1 MLRQGGPPRR
11 TLAPVCSRSWNDA
24 GVSIPGATP
33 FLHDGDSG
41 VGVLLSHG
49 FTGSTVSMR
58 PWAEDLAAAGH
69 SVALPLLPGHGTT
82 WQEMNRT
89 TWQDWYAEVSRA
101 FARLTDRC
109 ERVVVAGLSMGGAL
123 VTKLAQDHP
132 DRISGLVLVNPAY
145 RVEDPRMK
153 ALPLLQRFVPSLP
166 GIGNDIKKP
175 GQDEGCYDR
184 IPLKALYSQ
193 TQLWSE
199 VVAALP
205 EITMPVL
212 LFRSPEDHIV
222 PASSS
227 ALFLSRISS
236 RDVHEELLLNSYH
249 VATIDN
255 DAPTIFTMTREFID
269 RVAA

>member
-1 MLRQGGPPRR
+1 MPWTPGS
-11 TLAPVCSRSWNDA
+11 AWNDA
-24 GVSIPGATP
+24 VVSIPGATP
-33 FLHDGDSG
+33 FQHDGDSG

-69 SVALPLLPGHGTT
+69 SVSLPLLPGHGTT
-82 WQEMNRT
+82 WQEMNGT
-89 TWQDWYAEVSRA
+89 TWQDWYAELSRG

-109 ERVVVAGLSMGGAL
+109 EHVVVAGLSMGGAL
-123 VTKLAQDHP
+123 VTRLAQDHP
-132 DRISGLVLVNPAY
+132 DRISGLVLVNPAFK
-145 RVEDPRMK
+145 VEDPRMM
-153 ALPLLQRFVPSLP
+153 ALPLLQRFLPSLP

-193 TQLWSE
+193 TMLWRE
-199 VVAALP
+199 VVADLP
-205 EITMPVL
+205 RLTAPVL

-227 ALFLSRISS
+227 ALFLERVGST
-236 RDVHEELLLNSYH
+236 DVHEELLLNSYH

-255 DAPTIFTMTREFID
+255 DAPTIFAMTREFID
-269 RVAA
+269 RVCEVDAAS

>member
-1 MLRQGGPPRR
+1 MTLLRIGVLPRPS
-11 TLAPVCSRSWNDA
+11 AAWNDA
-24 GVSIPGATP
+24 LVSIPGATP
-33 FLHDGDSG
+33 YLHDGVSG

-49 FTGSTVSMR
+49 FTGSTVGMR

-69 SVALPLLPGHGTT
+69 SVSLPLLPGHGTT

-89 TWQDWYAEVSRA
+89 TWQDWYAELSRG

-109 ERVVVAGLSMGGAL
+109 EHVVVGGLSMGGAL

-132 DRISGLVLVNPAY
+132 DRISGLVLVNPAFK
-145 RVEDPRMK
+145 VEDPRMK
-153 ALPLLQRFVPSLP
+153 ALPVLQRLLPSLP

-193 TQLWSE
+193 TKLWAE
-199 VVAALP
+199 AVAGLP
-205 EITMPVL
+205 GLTMPVL

-227 ALFLSRISS
+227 ALFLERVGST
-236 RDVHEELLLNSYH
+236 DVHEELLLNSYH

-255 DAPTIFTMTREFID
+255 DAPTIFTMTRDFID
-269 RVAA
+269 RVAR

>member
-1 MLRQGGPPRR
+1 M
-11 TLAPVCSRSWNDA
+11 
-24 GVSIPGATP
+24 SIPGATP

-49 FTGSTVSMR
+49 FTGSTVSMK
-58 PWAEDLAAAGH
+58 PWAQDLAAAGH

-82 WQEMNRT
+82 WQDLNRT
-89 TWQDWYAEVSRA
+89 TWQDWYAELSRG
-101 FARLTDRC
+101 FARLTDSC
-109 ERVVVAGLSMGGAL
+109 EKVVVAGLSMGGSL
-123 VTKLAQDHP
+123 VTRLAQDHP
-132 DRISGLVLVNPAY
+132 DRISGLVLVNPAFK
-145 RVEDPRMK
+145 VEDPRLK
-153 ALPLLQRFVPSLP
+153 ALPLLQRFIPSLP

-193 TQLWSE
+193 TRLWAE
-199 VVAALP
+199 TVERLP

-222 PASSS
+222 PTSSS
-227 ALFLSRISS
+227 DLFLSRISS
-236 RDVHEELLLNSYH
+236 EDVQDELLLNSYH

-269 RVAA
+269 RVTA

>member
-1 MLRQGGPPRR
+1 
-11 TLAPVCSRSWNDA
+11 
-24 GVSIPGATP
+24 VSIPDATP
-33 FLHDGDSG
+33 YLHDGASG

-49 FTGSTVSMR
+49 FTGSPVGLR

-69 SVALPLLPGHGTT
+69 SVVLPLLPGHGTS
-82 WQEMNRT
+82 WQEMNST
-89 TWQDWYAEVSRA
+89 TWQDWYAELSRG

-109 ERVVVAGLSMGGAL
+109 DHVVVGGLSMGGAL
-123 VTKLAQDHP
+123 VTRLTLDHP
-132 DRISGLVLVNPAY
+132 DRISGLVLVNPAFK
-145 RVEDPRMK
+145 VEDPRMK
-153 ALPLLQRFVPSLP
+153 ALPLLQRVLPSLP

-193 TQLWSE
+193 TQLWAE

-205 EITMPVL
+205 QVRTPVL

-227 ALFLSRISS
+227 ALFLERCGST
-236 RDVHEELLLNSYH
+236 DVHEELLLNSYH

-255 DAPTIFTMTREFID
+255 DAPTIFAMTRDFID
-269 RVAA
+269 RVAR

>member
-1 MLRQGGPPRR
+1 MM
-11 TLAPVCSRSWNDA
+11 AA
-24 GVSIPGATP
+24 VSIPGATP

-41 VGVLLSHG
+41 VGVLISHG

-58 PWAEDLAAAGH
+58 PWAEDLVEAGH

-89 TWQDWYAEVSRA
+89 TWQDWYAELTRA

-109 ERVVVAGLSMGGAL
+109 EQVVVAGLSMGGAL
-123 VTKLAQDHP
+123 VTRLAEDHP
-132 DRISGLVLVNPAY
+132 DRISGLVLVNPAFK
-145 RVEDPRMK
+145 VEDPRMRV
-153 ALPLLQRFVPSLP
+153 LPLLQRFLPSLP

-184 IPLKALYSQ
+184 IPLKALHSQ
-193 TQLWSE
+193 TQLWAETVARLDE
-199 VVAALP
+199 VR
-205 EITMPVL
+205 MPVL

-222 PASSS
+222 PASS
-227 ALFLSRISS
+227 AELFLSKVGSD
-236 RDVHEELLLNSYH
+236 DVHEELLLNSYH

-255 DAPTIFTMTREFID
+255 DAPTIFAMTREFID
-269 RVAA
+269 RVTG

>member
-1 MLRQGGPPRR
+1 M
-11 TLAPVCSRSWNDA
+11 
-24 GVSIPGATP
+24 SIPGATP

-49 FTGSTVSMR
+49 FTGSTVSLR

-69 SVALPLLPGHGTT
+69 SVVLPLLPGHGTT
-82 WQEMNRT
+82 WQKMNRT
-89 TWQDWYAEVSRA
+89 TWQDWYAELSRG
-101 FARLTDRC
+101 FAALTDSC
-109 ERVVVAGLSMGGAL
+109 EQVFVAGLSMGGSL

-132 DRISGLVLVNPAY
+132 DRISGLVLVNPAF
-145 RVEDPRMK
+145 RVEDPRLR

-193 TQLWSE
+193 TQLWAD
-199 VVAALP
+199 VVENLDKVS
-205 EITMPVL
+205 MPVL

-227 ALFLSRISS
+227 ALFLSKIAST
-236 RDVHEELLLNSYH
+236 DVHEELLHNSYH

-255 DAPTIFTMTREFID
+255 DAPKIFSMTRDFID
-269 RVAA
+269 RLRR

>member
-1 MLRQGGPPRR
+1 
-11 TLAPVCSRSWNDA
+11 
-24 GVSIPGATP
+24 VSIPGATP

-49 FTGSTVSMR
+49 FTGSTVSMK
-58 PWAEDLAAAGH
+58 PWAEDLAEAGH
-69 SVALPLLPGHGTT
+69 SVVLPLLPGHGTT
-82 WQEMNRT
+82 WQELNRT
-89 TWQDWYAEVSRA
+89 TWQDWYAELSRG
-101 FARLTDRC
+101 FARLTDHC
-109 ERVVVAGLSMGGAL
+109 EKVVVGGLSMGGSL
-123 VTKLAQDHP
+123 VTRLAQDHP

-145 RVEDPRMK
+145 KVEDPRLK
-153 ALPLLQRFVPSLP
+153 ALPLLQRFLPSLP

-193 TQLWSE
+193 TKLWAE
-199 VVAALP
+199 TVERLP

-222 PASSS
+222 PTSSS
-227 ALFLSRISS
+227 DLFLSRISS
-236 RDVHEELLLNSYH
+236 TDVHDELLLNSYH

-255 DAPTIFTMTREFID
+255 DAPTIFSMTRAFID
-269 RVAA
+269 RVTA